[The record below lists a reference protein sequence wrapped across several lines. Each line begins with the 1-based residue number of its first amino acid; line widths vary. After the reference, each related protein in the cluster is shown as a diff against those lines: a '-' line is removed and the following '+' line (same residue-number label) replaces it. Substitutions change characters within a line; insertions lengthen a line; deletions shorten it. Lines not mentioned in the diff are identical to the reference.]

1 MNIWKICVYI
11 AIIRFLHVGTCTSLI
26 NIVLG
31 NSICDMKKNMC
42 IVNYMYYMYKIYE
55 IKANLYIN
63 SELSSIFNI
72 TNLHSTIDLCGP
84 HRYFLD
90 FLLHVCIIKT
100 YLLQM
105 ET

>member
-1 MNIWKICVYI
+1 
-11 AIIRFLHVGTCTSLI
+11 
-26 NIVLG
+26 
-31 NSICDMKKNMC
+31 MC

-100 YLLQM
+100 YRYLLQM